1 MAHMQATYRIYEVDK
16 QLKIKMAMGEHHIL
30 DAIEKQY
37 PFLKENPS
45 QEEVEDCMVEY
56 IHDHMDIDFNN
67 EETLFSCQTIA
78 SSKGYIVVEGAF
90 DFESDKIESASIK
103 NTILVDE
110 IAHHSNIVR
119 FDLPNLKRSF
129 RLHKN
134 RRKTSFQHKN

>member
-1 MAHMQATYRIYEVDK
+1 MQATYRIYESDK
-16 QLKIKMAMGEHHIL
+16 QVKIKMAMGEHHIL

-56 IHDHMDIDFNN
+56 IHSHMDIDFNN
-67 EETLFSCQTIA
+67 EETPFNCQTIA
-78 SSKGYIVVEGAF
+78 SSRGYIVVEGAF
-90 DFESDKIESASIK
+90 DFESDKIESAKIK

-110 IAHHSNIVR
+110 VAHHSNIVR
-119 FDLPNLKRSF
+119 FDLPNLQRSF

-134 RRKTSFQHKN
+134 RRKTSFQYKN